1 VYGSTAGVAGIV
13 RSTCAGGCSRR
24 RWELRPNHDDLV
36 QSSGMVSF
44 TGCRR
49 DYVHK
54 EPKNGA
60 EDYPVYAHRRSGGV
74 RRPWTGL
81 SSEANSDSSLGELH
95 RGVHS
100 LLRGSD
106 GVGKGSA
113 GRSTVVGGSG
123 GREHA
128 VHGQTPVVLGSG
140 EVERVRRGTV
150 KVPGCFIGAGAGH
163 GAGWTLA
170 RRGARGARVGR
181 ALASPERVEHVSLLS
196 ALVLAPAE
204 QPIVRISP
212 YGLCKTSSLHLG
224 LPSSCKFQGKIGSGL
239 EDMVAPSLVC
249 LHCSTRDKTGANPC
263 QTV

>member
-24 RWELRPNHDDLV
+24 RRVLRPNHGDLV

-44 TGCRR
+44 MGCRR

-54 EPKNGA
+54 ESKNGA

-81 SSEANSDSSLGELH
+81 SGEANSDSSLGELH

-100 LLRGSD
+100 LLRGLD
-106 GVGKGSA
+106 GVGKGSI
-113 GRSTVVGGSG
+113 GRSTVAGGSG
-123 GREHA
+123 GRGHA

-150 KVPGCFIGAGAGH
+150 EVHGCFIGAGTGH
-163 GAGWTLA
+163 GAGLALA
-170 RRGARGARVGR
+170 RRGAHGGARGR
-181 ALASPERVEHVSLLS
+181 ALASSERVEHV
-196 ALVLAPAE
+196 ALCFCP
-204 QPIVRISP
+204 
-212 YGLCKTSSLHLG
+212 CSSL
-224 LPSSCKFQGKIGSGL
+224 C
-239 EDMVAPSLVC
+239 
-249 LHCSTRDKTGANPC
+249 
-263 QTV
+263 